1 MEECNGDGMTDW
13 SILGV
18 SFGRS
23 GGPGVGV
30 GERGT
35 EGRGMWGMEG
45 VGDYKEDRENSDK
58 RGRGRRQGRKEDRTE
73 TER

>member
-1 MEECNGDGMTDW
+1 
-13 SILGV
+13 
-18 SFGRS
+18 
-23 GGPGVGV
+23 
-30 GERGT
+30 
-35 EGRGMWGMEG
+35 MWGMEG